1 MLFKTRFHDGI
12 WQGAITA
19 TVRAWKSERV
29 KVGKRYRVGALGSI
43 VVEAV
48 DRIHLD
54 AIRLKDARESGFDS
68 LASLAEMLR
77 NESHRRLT
85 AKSHVYRVRF
95 HFAGEGR
102 EPQPSHSVEELNV
115 RLARMDRLSRKGPW
129 TRRVLALIEKYP
141 RVAASELAHQ
151 LDCDRAIFKSDV
163 RKLKKLGLTTSHA
176 VGYELTDTA
185 TELLRSQSR
194 KS

>member
-1 MLFKTRFHDGI
+1 M
-12 WQGAITA
+12 
-19 TVRAWKSERV
+19 
-29 KVGKRYRVGALGSI
+29 
-43 VVEAV
+43 VEAV

-54 AIRLKDARESGFDS
+54 AVRLKDARESGFDS

-85 AKSHVYRVRF
+85 PKSHVYRVRF
-95 HFAGEGR
+95 HFAGEGKD
-102 EPQPSHSVEELNV
+102 PQPAHSVEELNL

-129 TRRVLALIEKYP
+129 TRQVLALIGKHP
-141 RVAASELAHQ
+141 RVAASELARQ
-151 LDCDRAIFKSDV
+151 LDCDRAVFKSDV

-185 TELLRSQSR
+185 TRLLRSQSR
-194 KS
+194 KSRA